1 MKLVRQF
8 SVSLVNRPGVLAN
21 ICRALSDEKVN
32 IMALTISDSI
42 DLGLLRIVV
51 DKNDVAKKV
60 LSRFDA
66 PVTETDVLA
75 IDLPNRP
82 GAMAVLAEKL
92 SRAHININYAYVTTG
107 VGGGQATAFIKVQY
121 PDKVMKV
128 LNEDARKQERK
139 ITIKSGYSK
148 Y

>member
-21 ICRALSDEKVN
+21 ICRALSDGKVN

-51 DKNDVAKKV
+51 DKIDVAKKV

-75 IDLPNRP
+75 IELPNRP
-82 GAMAVLAEKL
+82 GAMAALAEKL

-107 VGGGQATAFIKVQY
+107 GGGQATAFIKVQY

-128 LNEDARKQERK
+128 INEDVRKQEKK
-139 ITIKSGYSK
+139 ITLKSGFGRY
-148 Y
+148 